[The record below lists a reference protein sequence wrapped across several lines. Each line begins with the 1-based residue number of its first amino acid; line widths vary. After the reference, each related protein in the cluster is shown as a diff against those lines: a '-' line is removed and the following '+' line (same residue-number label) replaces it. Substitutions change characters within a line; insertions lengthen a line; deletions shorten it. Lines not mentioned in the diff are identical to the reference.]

1 MTVRR
6 PLARVLLAGSLAAAG
21 LVVSSPASADFHL
34 MKIREV
40 GLDGPSG
47 SDFVELQMFSPGQ
60 TNVSGHVLTIYDE
73 GGVATPYPL
82 PADVMNGANQ
92 ATILIATPG
101 FSGPTPDFADLPNVM
116 AADGGAV
123 CFANVDCVE
132 WGASGVDPVSAD
144 PPATAPEA
152 GQSIE
157 RRITA
162 NCPTA
167 LDNADDTGASA
178 ADFAVQPTP
187 NPEPNSAAPNETL
200 CSGGGGGGGGAFDLT
215 NLKTRVKGGRATIGG
230 RINPSATGER
240 VKLTFFANGSPLR
253 KIAAKRATL
262 NADSEFKKRF
272 KVPSD
277 STRCKVVLRFRG
289 AKMGQKKFKC

>member
-1 MTVRR
+1 MTLHRS
-6 PLARVLLAGSLAAAG
+6 AQT
-21 LVVSSPASADFHL
+21 LVVLAVLTLVPVATSSPAAADFHL
-34 MKIREV
+34 MKVREV

-73 GGVATPYPL
+73 VGVATPYPL

-132 WGASGVDPVSAD
+132 WGASGVDTVSAD
-144 PPATAPEA
+144 PPATAPAA

-162 NCPTA
+162 NCPTT

-215 NLKTRVKGGRATIGG
+215 NLKTRVKGGRATIRG

-253 KIAAKRATL
+253 KLAAKKATL
-262 NADSEFKKRF
+262 NANSEFKKRF
-272 KVPSD
+272 KVPTD
-277 STRCKVVLRFRG
+277 ATRCKVVVRFRG
-289 AKMGQKKFKC
+289 ATMGQRKFKC